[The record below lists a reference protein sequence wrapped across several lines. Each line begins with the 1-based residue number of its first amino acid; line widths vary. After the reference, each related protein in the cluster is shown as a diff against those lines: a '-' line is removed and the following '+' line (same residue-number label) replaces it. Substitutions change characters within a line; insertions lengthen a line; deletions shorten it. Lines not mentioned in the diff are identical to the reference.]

1 MIAMA
6 LDNNTQSGAL
16 VWGAGGFEMD
26 GGLGTCILIS
36 LFTDRRVEA
45 EELPPGGAT
54 DQRGWVGD
62 ALAEIE
68 SDRIGSRL
76 WLLRREKQTEETRQR
91 AEEYALEALAWL
103 EDAELVTGL
112 EVEAEWIA
120 REMLGMRI
128 TWDGGGVGQSTVIP
142 LRVGLA

>member
-16 VWGAGGFEMD
+16 VWGAGGLTMD
-26 GGLGTCILIS
+26 DGLGTCILIS
-36 LFTDRRVEA
+36 LFTDRRVAA
-45 EELPPGGAT
+45 EELPPGAGT

-68 SDRIGSRL
+68 DDRIGSRL
-76 WLLRREKQTEETRQR
+76 WLLKREKQTEETQQR
-91 AEEYALEALAWL
+91 AVEYALEALAWL
-103 EDAELVTGL
+103 EEAELVTGL
-112 EVEAEWIA
+112 EVGAEWIA
-120 REMLGMRI
+120 PEMLGMRVS
-128 TWDGGGVGQSTVIP
+128 WQGGGVAQSTVIP